1 MTSPALKTRTIYHPI
16 QQDYATFVELV
27 EETGRSL
34 IEVEVAPG
42 GGNDPHRHLSYAEHF
57 EVIEGELIVQLGSA
71 KHRLAPGESAV
82 APVGAWHCFRNET
95 DSPTRFMV
103 ELRPGHRGMEM
114 ALQVAYGLAM
124 DGEARADGS
133 PRNILHSALLI
144 EWADVRPSGP
154 LRLIVPIMKP
164 LAALARRRGV
174 DEELRSRY
182 VRF

>member
-1 MTSPALKTRTIYHPI
+1 
-16 QQDYATFVELV
+16 
-27 EETGRSL
+27 
-34 IEVEVAPG
+34 
-42 GGNDPHRHLSYAEHF
+42 
-57 EVIEGELIVQLGSA
+57 VQLGSA